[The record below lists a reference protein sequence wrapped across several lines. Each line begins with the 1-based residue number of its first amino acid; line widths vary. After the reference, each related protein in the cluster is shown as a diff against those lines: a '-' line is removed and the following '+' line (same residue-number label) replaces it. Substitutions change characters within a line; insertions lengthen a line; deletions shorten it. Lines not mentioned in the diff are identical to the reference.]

1 MNMPKQKKFNLK
13 PEIDG
18 KTIKR
23 WAVRIAVII
32 VSSIIMAVMVRFA
45 TLSDEDVAN
54 SVLRGEPILQ
64 IVILSLINAAILS
77 TLFTYTLYV
86 KRDSDVGIRDKTVP
100 VIAVA
105 VLLTFVFSMIF
116 GSLVS
121 LYIVPLS
128 LCSLLVAT
136 LVDRRVGIVTNILI
150 SQTFF
155 LAYILVYGTENAVES
170 SAALV
175 TSMVASIFLIM
186 FLDKAFS
193 RLKFTVVGML
203 VGLCTAVIPMLI
215 NYLVDANETTTILLS
230 GLWSFLSVV
239 LSLAVF
245 MIVLPLMEY
254 VFRLDTQFKLQ
265 ELSSLENPLL
275 KRLSREAP
283 GTFNHSMVVGNL
295 AELCAEAIGENSL
308 LARVA
313 AYYHD
318 VGKMKNAEYF
328 IENQKGYNPH
338 DDVIPEVSVAMIIS
352 HVTEGYAMLKKAR
365 IPDEIADC
373 ALQHHGT
380 TPVNYFLYKA
390 QNLTEDNLDRK
401 EFSYP
406 GPKPRTKVAAILMI
420 TDTVEAASRA
430 LAEKMNSPK
439 DFRAL
444 VHNMIKQKADLG
456 QFTECPITY
465 KDLDEI
471 EDTLVKAIPSMYHAR
486 IQYDNNNRDREKKD

>member
-1 MNMPKQKKFNLK
+1 MPKPKKTLSK
-13 PEIDG
+13 PEIDAS
-18 KTIKR
+18 KIKMWTIR
-23 WAVRIAVII
+23 VAIVIVTSI
-32 VSSIIMAVMVRFA
+32 VMAVTVRFA
-45 TLSDEDVAN
+45 TLSEDDVAN
-54 SVLRGEPILQ
+54 AVLRGEPLLQ
-64 IVILSLINAAILS
+64 IIILSLINAAILS
-77 TLFTYTLYV
+77 TLLTYTLYV
-86 KRDSDVGIRDKTVP
+86 KRDSDVSVRSKTVP
-100 VIAVA
+100 VISVS
-105 VLLTFVFSMIF
+105 VLLTFILSMIF

-155 LAYILVYGTENAVES
+155 LAYILVYGTKDAVES

-193 RLKFTVVGML
+193 RLKFTVVGVI
-203 VGLCTAVIPMLI
+203 VGVCTAVIPMLI
-215 NYLVDANETTTILLS
+215 NYLVGANETATILLS
-230 GLWSFLSVV
+230 GLWSFLSVI
-239 LSLAVF
+239 LAIAIF

-265 ELSSLENPLL
+265 ELCSLENPLL
-275 KRLSREAP
+275 KRLAKDAP

-318 VGKMKNAEYF
+318 VGKVKNSEYF

-352 HVTEGYAMLKKAR
+352 HVTEGYRMLKQAR

-430 LAEKMNSPK
+430 LAEKMNSPN
-439 DFRAL
+439 DFRQL
-444 VHNMIKQKADLG
+444 VHSMIKQKADLG

-465 KDLDEI
+465 KDLNDI

-486 IQYDNNNRDREKKD
+486 IQYNNAGDKANS

>member
-18 KTIKR
+18 TTIKR

-430 LAEKMNSPK
+430 LAEKMSSPK